1 MQVVLNVSDEQ
12 FDSIVKDQL
21 GAISPEDLHE
31 SLIKAINDYFT
42 THPQSI
48 ERLLFPY
55 SSYDRYQ
62 EPTQLLK
69 DMVAKCDFSALQP
82 VVDDCIKLVSEN
94 KESILR
100 NIIFNQM
107 AETLMNTYFFR
118 EQLKSALTCEVMNTI
133 NSRNNQ

>member
-1 MQVVLNVSDEQ
+1 MQVVINVSDDQ

-31 SLIKAINDYFT
+31 ALVKAINDYFT
-42 THPQSI
+42 THPQAI

-55 SSYDRYQ
+55 NSYDRYQ
-62 EPTQLLK
+62 EPTQLLR
-69 DMVAKCDFSALQP
+69 DMVKSCDFSGLQP

-107 AETLMNTYFFR
+107 VETLMNTYYFR
-118 EQLKSALTCEVMNTI
+118 DQLKSALTCEVMNAI